1 MKALTSTL
9 GQLHVFRL
17 EPGTDLL
24 EGLQAAV
31 SEAGIHQGVILAGIG
46 ALTSYHFH
54 VVDEPQWPPA
64 NLFARGEGGFDIV
77 SLQGYV
83 IDGRAHVHIALCDVQ
98 KVMGGHLE
106 RGCEVFTFA
115 LVTVA
120 ELEGAELRGLDRSRR
135 Q

>member
-1 MKALTSTL
+1 MKALTPTI
-9 GQLHVFRL
+9 GRLHIFRL
-17 EPGTDLL
+17 ETGADLL

-31 SEAGIHQGVILAGIG
+31 SEAGIHQGVILVGIG
-46 ALTSYHFH
+46 SLTSYHFH

-64 NLFARGEGGFDIV
+64 NLFLRGEGGFDIV

-83 IDGRAHVHIALCDVQ
+83 IDSRVHAHIVLSDAQ

-106 RGCEVFTFA
+106 PGCEVFTFA
-115 LVTVA
+115 IVTVA
-120 ELEGAELRGLDRSRR
+120 ELKGAELTGLDRSRR